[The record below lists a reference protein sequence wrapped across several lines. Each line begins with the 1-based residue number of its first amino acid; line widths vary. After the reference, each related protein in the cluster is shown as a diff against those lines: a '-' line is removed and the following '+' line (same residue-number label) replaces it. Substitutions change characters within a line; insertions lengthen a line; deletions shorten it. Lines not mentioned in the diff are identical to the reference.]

1 MWSFCV
7 LRVLAKT
14 WARRWEES
22 CSSCKPVSLSL
33 PSLSLSVYL
42 SLSIFLCLSLSL
54 SFFLCLFFSLSFSI
68 SFFSLFLSLSLSLS
82 LTLWVQPFR
91 SQQEKLMDLGVN
103 NIWPDVFKGCWILN
117 GQSLSINWSAW
128 RHPTW
133 RWFRFVRLKRTSF

>member
-1 MWSFCV
+1 MFGVFVFSMS
-7 LRVLAKT
+7 LQKLEPEDEKNPAH
-14 WARRWEES
+14 
-22 CSSCKPVSLSL
+22 PVNLSL
-33 PSLSLSVYL
+33 CLSL
-42 SLSIFLCLSLSL
+42 LSLSL
-54 SFFLCLFFSLSFSI
+54 SISLCLSFSVSLSHSLSFSV
-68 SFFSLFLSLSLSLS
+68 SFFLSLYLSLFSIYFFLFLSLS